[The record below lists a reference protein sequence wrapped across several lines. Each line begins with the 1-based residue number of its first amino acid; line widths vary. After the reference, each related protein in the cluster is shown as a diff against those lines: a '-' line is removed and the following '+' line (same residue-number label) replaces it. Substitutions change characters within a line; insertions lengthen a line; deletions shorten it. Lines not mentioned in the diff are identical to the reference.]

1 MDVILAGL
9 ERGEFDAAIGAIT
22 TTPGRLARVDFSYP
36 THRSGVAVAFSKEAG
51 PIAAVLSYG
60 AGVKELSFLIVVIL
74 ALLLLIGVLMWS
86 FERPRRNATQ
96 RSDSSVTTLNE
107 GIYRAVV
114 AMTIVGYGDKTPK
127 TPIGRFIAVLWMLG
141 SLALIFLLST
151 SLVARMTADW
161 VEAGQIPRNGDLE
174 GKRLA
179 AVANSSGAE
188 YLDEEHFQY
197 TKYTNLQE
205 ALASMASGRSDAVVN
220 SVGALQYLI
229 STQFS
234 GVIPTP
240 RGLLA
245 PAYMAFALPQHS
257 PLKKS
262 LDSAL
267 IEITASESGDH
278 WRTVTSGG
286 RTLIREP
293 PSYIQHDLLGFI
305 H

>member
-1 MDVILAGL
+1 
-9 ERGEFDAAIGAIT
+9 
-22 TTPGRLARVDFSYP
+22 
-36 THRSGVAVAFSKEAG
+36 
-51 PIAAVLSYG
+51 
-60 AGVKELSFLIVVIL
+60 
-74 ALLLLIGVLMWS
+74 
-86 FERPRRNATQ
+86 
-96 RSDSSVTTLNE
+96 
-107 GIYRAVV
+107 
-114 AMTIVGYGDKTPK
+114 
-127 TPIGRFIAVLWMLG
+127 MLG
-141 SLALIFLLST
+141 SLALISLLST
-151 SLVARMTADW
+151 SLVARMTADR

-234 GVIPTP
+234 GVIPMP

-267 IEITASESGDH
+267 IEITASVE
-278 WRTVTSGG
+278 WRSLEDSYFG
-286 RTLIREP
+286 R
-293 PSYIQHDLLGFI
+293 
-305 H
+305 